1 MDKTIHIRKSAKYK
15 PTFDMLEVLAPQFDN
30 EITATL
36 MEMAKLGIQ
45 VYTAEVA
52 QAAKTAE
59 APAKLIAADTTT
71 MSVRRE
77 VGRSVF
83 PKLAGQL
90 VDLKRY
96 ENSKEHPDADK
107 VSFYLLAAKALFA
120 QHTKFR
126 YLTDNEVE
134 EVFSTVSPILKTCF
148 HADTKEAKEG
158 IIESNKPVLLSLI
171 KKTGVSL

>member
-15 PTFDMLEVLAPQFDN
+15 PTFDMLEVLAPHFQN

-45 VYTAEVA
+45 VYTGEVITKKIQEPAEV
-52 QAAKTAE
+52 TS
-59 APAKLIAADTTT
+59 ITTT

-90 VDLKRY
+90 IDLKRY
-96 ENSKEHPDADK
+96 ENRKEHPNPDT
-107 VSFYLLAAKALFA
+107 VNFYQLAAKALFA
-120 QHTKFR
+120 QHSQFR
-126 YLTDNEVE
+126 HLTDNDVE
-134 EVFSTVSPILKTCF
+134 KVFSTISPILKSCF
-148 HADTKEAKEG
+148 HADTKEAKEE
-158 IIESNKPVLLSLI
+158 IIELNKATLLALI
-171 KKTGVSL
+171 KKTGVNNDI